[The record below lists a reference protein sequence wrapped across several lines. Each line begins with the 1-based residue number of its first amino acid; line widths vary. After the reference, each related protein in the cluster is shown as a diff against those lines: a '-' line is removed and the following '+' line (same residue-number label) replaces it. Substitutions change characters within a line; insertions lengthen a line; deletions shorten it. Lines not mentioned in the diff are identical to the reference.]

1 METKTLEEY
10 KQENERLRLEI
21 QLLKRPME
29 KVTQNTLFKDIALD
43 DADILRINQNHDTTK
58 KLESWEG
65 LPFSRIYTLHPRTHG
80 LVKNESPHYNVSTA
94 NLHDALR
101 KLALGVTGA
110 TKNTDLDVTE
120 YGLVRDTYQAL
131 KDLFLQKYD
140 RRLMKLDRD
149 ELKEAKQD
157 EVHAD

>member
-1 METKTLEEY
+1 MEMKTLEEY
-10 KQENERLRLEI
+10 KKENERLRLEI

-43 DADILRINQNHDTTK
+43 DADILRINQTHDTTK

-65 LPFSRIYTLHPRTHG
+65 LPFSRIYTLHPRAHG
-80 LVKNESPHYNVSTA
+80 LVKNESPHYNVSTT
-94 NLHDALR
+94 NLHVALR

-120 YGLVRDTYQAL
+120 YRLVRETYQAL

-140 RRLMKLDRD
+140 ERLKQLDR
-149 ELKEAKQD
+149 EKSME
-157 EVHAD
+157 E

>member
-65 LPFSRIYTLHPRTHG
+65 LPFQ
-80 LVKNESPHYNVSTA
+80 ESIRFIQEH
-94 NLHDALR
+94 
-101 KLALGVTGA
+101 
-110 TKNTDLDVTE
+110 TD
-120 YGLVRDTYQAL
+120 
-131 KDLFLQKYD
+131 
-140 RRLMKLDRD
+140 
-149 ELKEAKQD
+149 
-157 EVHAD
+157 